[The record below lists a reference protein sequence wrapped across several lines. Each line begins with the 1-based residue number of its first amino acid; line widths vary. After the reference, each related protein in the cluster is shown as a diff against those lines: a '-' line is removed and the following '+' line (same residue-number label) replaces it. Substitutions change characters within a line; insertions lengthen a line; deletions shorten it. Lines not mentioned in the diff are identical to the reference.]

1 VAFSPDGQ
9 LLASASWD
17 RTVRLWDPGTGTT
30 VQTLEVNTVVRA
42 LSFSLDGSC
51 LETDRGLLNVTTPL
65 LSPGGVL
72 SRPALPP
79 GIFVKEQ
86 WIVREKEN
94 LLWLPSD
101 YRPTSVAVRGSVMIL
116 GHASGRISFL
126 ELALLSLTYSVF
138 SLFSNLLP
146 HLPPLQMASYLY
158 SSKSRHVL
166 RDTGAFELEM

>member
-1 VAFSPDGQ
+1 MAFSPDGQ

-42 LSFSLDGSC
+42 LSFSLSGSC
-51 LETDRGLLNVTTPL
+51 LETDRRLLNVTTPL

-101 YRPTSVAVRGSVMIL
+101 YRPTSVAVRGSVVIL

-126 ELALLSLTYSVF
+126 EFALIAYLLSFLPLFQSPAPPTSLADGVVF
-138 SLFSNLLP
+138 ILLEEP
-146 HLPPLQMASYLY
+146 TCA
-158 SSKSRHVL
+158 
-166 RDTGAFELEM
+166 